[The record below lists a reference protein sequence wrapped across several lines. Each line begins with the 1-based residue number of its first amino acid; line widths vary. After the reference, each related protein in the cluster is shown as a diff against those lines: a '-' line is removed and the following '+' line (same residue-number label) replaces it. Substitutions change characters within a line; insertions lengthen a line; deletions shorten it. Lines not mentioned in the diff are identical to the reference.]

1 MVLYYRLNI
10 LTKKKKKFIVCIIE
24 KKGIRVSPKYIRLSK
39 KKKILKMKKK

>member
-39 KKKILKMKKK
+39 KKILKMKKK